1 MINISVISSIL
12 CIYFCNFNLF
22 IFESIPP
29 NKQIN
34 IKVVVVVVVVETF
47 GSFDSLILT
56 IAP

>member
-34 IKVVVVVVVVETF
+34 IKVVVVVVVETF